1 MSWDSREGL
10 SALTHHCWGDLGC
23 LAAIL
28 VIFVMKLIIIFGNYL
43 HQVRLLIGQ
52 LSEDRLVPEHGGYAI
67 RQSKVREDL
76 ILESY

>member
-1 MSWDSREGL
+1 
-10 SALTHHCWGDLGC
+10 
-23 LAAIL
+23 
-28 VIFVMKLIIIFGNYL
+28 MKLIIIFGNYL